1 MPSFTSRELDLMSI
15 LWELGSATGR
25 QIHERLEDDLD
36 YTTVLTV
43 LRTMEEKGYVRH
55 EEEGR
60 TYRYHPVIDRDEAG
74 QTAFRRL
81 VEKFFGGS
89 AERFLAHLAS
99 GGEELDPGERERL
112 ETLVR
117 RHLRRSRE

>member
-1 MPSFTSRELDLMSI
+1 MSI

-25 QIHERLEDDLD
+25 QIHERLDDELD

-55 EEEGR
+55 EQEGR
-60 TYRYHPVIDRDEAG
+60 AYRYHPVVGRDEAG
-74 QTAFRRL
+74 ETALRRL

-89 AERFLAHLAS
+89 PERFLAHLVP
-99 GGEELDPGERERL
+99 GEEELDPGERARL
-112 ETLVR
+112 EELIR
-117 RHLRRSRE
+117 GRLESAGGEGEER